1 VRCRLVVSGVVQAG
15 KDAAAA
21 LAIER
26 RPESKRRRR
35 LGMGREDPMAR
46 QP

>member
-1 VRCRLVVSGVVQAG
+1 MRCRLVVSGVVQAG

-21 LAIER
+21 SAIER
-26 RPESKRRRR
+26 RPKLKRRRR
-35 LGMGREDPMAR
+35 PEMGREDPMAR